1 MLDAAQA
8 LKALLEAV
16 ELPGVSAQENGFNA
30 MMVVQV
36 KVLGSH
42 DRRRGF
48 MLQMQNLIHQIAL
61 VVVIDKTDDSEDFP
75 FPLKLLMGRLMAD
88 HRAQR
93 IRSVPVG
100 TLSDQ
105 IVHQLKDVGLD
116 RNAESL

>member
-36 KVLGSH
+36 KVLGAH
-42 DRRRGF
+42 DRRRGL
-48 MLQMQNLIHQIAL
+48 MLQVQDPIDEVPF
-61 VVVIDKTDDSEDFP
+61 VVVINKPDNSEDFP

-93 IRSVPVG
+93 IRSVSVG

-105 IVHQLKDVGLD
+105 IIDQLKDL
-116 RNAESL
+116 RLN